1 MPGFDFYDAG
11 PIRQIATNL
20 FYGWGYNFY
29 RLENQLRA
37 DDQLIRAKASSL
49 LGLAMSCVE
58 KAESDYRRE
67 FLPPPSRQH
76 PFPDANA
83 VAAAQKL
90 ERLSKSIGSLELALH
105 QQPVPENDRMTQRF
119 RKEAPTLQQL
129 IAQDELLVGRCEMLR
144 SMLDGQPGT
153 AILDKL
159 PAIQNGLT
167 AIRENLAQRA
177 AILLQPA

>member
-1 MPGFDFYDAG
+1 MPSFDFYDAG
-11 PIRQIATNL
+11 PIRKVATNL

-37 DDQLIRAKASSL
+37 DDQLIRAKAALL
-49 LGLAMSCVE
+49 LGLATSYIE

-83 VAAAQKL
+83 VAAAQKI
-90 ERLSKSIGSLELALH
+90 ERLSKSIGSLELTLH

-144 SMLDGQPGT
+144 SILENQPAA
-153 AILDKL
+153 AIL
-159 PAIQNGLT
+159 
-167 AIRENLAQRA
+167 ENLPNIESGVESIHTSLQQRA
-177 AILLQPA
+177 AVLMQPA

>member
-1 MPGFDFYDAG
+1 MSSFDFYDAG
-11 PIRQIATNL
+11 PIRKVATNL

-37 DDQLIRAKASSL
+37 DDQLIRSKAAWL
-49 LGLAMSCVE
+49 LGLAVSYVE

-90 ERLSKSIGSLELALH
+90 ERLSKSISALELNLH

-119 RKEAPTLQQL
+119 RKEAPTLQEL

-144 SMLDGQPGT
+144 
-153 AILDKL
+153 AILENQPVAAL
-159 PAIQNGLT
+159 L
-167 AIRENLAQRA
+167 ENLSSIESGVESIRANLQQRA
-177 AILLQPA
+177 AILMQPA

>member
-11 PIRQIATNL
+11 PIRKVATNL

-49 LGLAMSCVE
+49 LGVAVSYVE
-58 KAESDYRRE
+58 KAESDYRRQ

-76 PFPDANA
+76 PFPDADA
-83 VAAAQKL
+83 VASAQNL
-90 ERLSKSIGSLELALH
+90 ERLARSIGALELAIH

-129 IAQDELLVGRCEMLR
+129 IEQDELLVGRCEMLR
-144 SMLDGQPGT
+144 SMLENQPAA
-153 AILDKL
+153 AILD
-159 PAIQNGLT
+159 
-167 AIRENLAQRA
+167 NLSSLESGVESLRTNLQQRA

>member
-1 MPGFDFYDAG
+1 MSSFDFYDAG
-11 PIRQIATNL
+11 PIRKVATNL

-37 DDQLIRAKASSL
+37 DDQLIRSKAAWL
-49 LGLAMSCVE
+49 LGLAVSYVE
-58 KAESDYRRE
+58 NAESDYRRE

-90 ERLSKSIGSLELALH
+90 ERLSKSISALELSLH

-119 RKEAPTLQQL
+119 RKEAPTLQEL

-144 SMLDGQPGT
+144 SMLENQPGT
-153 AILDKL
+153 AIL
-159 PAIQNGLT
+159 
-167 AIRENLAQRA
+167 ENLSSIESGVESIRNNLQQRA

>member
-1 MPGFDFYDAG
+1 MPGMDFYDAG
-11 PIRQIATNL
+11 PIRKVATNL

-37 DDQLIRAKASSL
+37 DDQLIRSKAAWL
-49 LGLAMSCVE
+49 LGLARSYVE

-76 PFPDANA
+76 PFPDAAA
-83 VAAAQKL
+83 VASAQKL
-90 ERLSKSIGSLELALH
+90 ERLAQSISALELNLH

-119 RKEAPTLQQL
+119 RKEAPTLQEL

-144 SMLDGQPGT
+144 SMLENQP
-153 AILDKL
+153 AAAVL
-159 PAIQNGLT
+159 
-167 AIRENLAQRA
+167 ENLSSIESGVESIRANLQQRA